1 MKAISLFSGMG
12 GDSLGIVNAG
22 LDLVAYSEK
31 EAPFRKTHDA
41 NFNCELITDTAGGSD
56 ITKIPDENFKKYN
69 GIVDLV
75 FAGFPCQGFSNAGK
89 KDVNDVRN
97 TLFREFLRCVK
108 LLKPKYIIGENV
120 KGLLTRKD
128 ADGNNYIDVIVDE
141 FRNAGYI
148 VDYKVFKTEKY
159 GIPQKRERL
168 IIAGIRDDGE
178 SPVVK
183 FPEEVGGIPNLR
195 QILKFDMTGSIP
207 VTPDDFDM
215 TTIPANCVLTDM
227 ENTESGGDPH
237 PYLTLKAKSRNISYA
252 GKTHHSLLS
261 FGKRDSPIHCEI
273 VDVRKPAKTIICTYG
288 HQPRMFVPLRNKN
301 GYFLRCLLPSE
312 LKQIQG
318 FPSQYKVDGSVSKQI
333 TQIGN
338 AVPPTLVTM
347 VVNAL
352 IGK

>member
-1 MKAISLFSGMG
+1 MG

-22 LDLVAYSEK
+22 VELLAYSEK
-31 EAPFRKTHDA
+31 EALFRKTHDE

-56 ITKIPDENFKKYN
+56 ITKIPDENFKKYK
-69 GIVDLV
+69 GVADLV

-97 TLFREFLRCVK
+97 TLFKEFLRCVK
-108 LLKPKYIIGENV
+108 NVKPKYIIGENV
-120 KGLLTRKD
+120 KGLLTRTD
-128 ADGNNYIDVIVDE
+128 VNGNKYIDVIIEE
-141 FRNAGYI
+141 FRDAGYI
-148 VDYKVFKTEKY
+148 VDFKVFKTEKY

-183 FPEEVGGIPNLR
+183 FPNEVGGTPNLR
-195 QILKFDMTGSIP
+195 NILKFDMTGAIS
-207 VTPDDFDM
+207 VTKDDFDM
-215 TTIPANCVLTDM
+215 STIPAGCILSDM
-227 ENTESGGDPH
+227 ENGENGDNPH
-237 PYLTLKAKSRNISYA
+237 PYLTLKAKSRNVSYA

-273 VDVRKPAKTIICTYG
+273 VDIRKPAKTVICTYG

-318 FPSQYKVDGSVSKQI
+318 FPDQYKVVGTVSKQI

-347 VVNAL
+347 VINAL
-352 IGK
+352 IEQ